1 LTGSRDPIYPDSVE
15 RGDRLGFDIGTDL
28 LCTADSDGRFTSL
41 NAAWERV
48 LGWSRADL
56 MARPFIEFVHPDDV
70 EATLRESARVADAD
84 YELARFENRYRTK
97 DGDWRW
103 LRWSAH
109 ADGTTWFAI
118 AFDVTEMKHAEARL
132 RHAFEAGS
140 LLAYSQP
147 IMDQW
152 SRQLVQ
158 EELLARLRL
167 ESGEVALPAHFVPD
181 AERLGLIGIVDRQ
194 MMASGLERARAGRPV
209 EVNVSA
215 SSVSDHAIADDL
227 VGLVAESPSAAGRV
241 VFEITETAAIENL
254 DAARDFSER
263 MVSLGCTF
271 ALDDFGT
278 GFGSLTHLRQLPV
291 RYLKIDRSF
300 VAGLTTDRDD
310 QALVRSVV
318 AIAREH
324 GIHTVAEGVEDE
336 STLTALGH
344 CSVDLVQ
351 GYLIG
356 HPRPLGPV

>member
-1 LTGSRDPIYPDSVE
+1 VE
-15 RGDRLGFDIGTDL
+15 RGEGLGFDIGADL
-28 LCTADSDGRFTSL
+28 LCTADGQGRFTSL

-48 LGWSRADL
+48 LGWSREEL
-56 MARPFIEFVHPDDV
+56 MARPFIDFVHPDDV
-70 EATLRESARVADAD
+70 DSTLRESARVAEAG

-97 DGDWRW
+97 SGDWRW
-103 LRWSAH
+103 LSWSAL
-109 ADGTTWFAI
+109 ADGTTWFAVV
-118 AFDVTEMKHAEARL
+118 FDITDRKHAEARL
-132 RHAFEAGS
+132 RRAFEAGS

-167 ESGEVALPAHFVPD
+167 ESGEVTPPADFVPD
-181 AERLGLIGIVDRQ
+181 AERLGLIDIVDRQ
-194 MMASGLERARAGRPV
+194 MMANGLARARGGHPV

-215 SSVSDHAIADDL
+215 YSVSDHATADDL
-227 VGLVAESPSAAGRV
+227 VGLVAESRPAAERI

-263 MVSLGCTF
+263 MVSLGCCF

-300 VAGLTTDRDD
+300 VAGLTTDRGD

-336 STLTALGH
+336 PTLNALRH

-356 HPRPLGPV
+356 HPRPVEPV